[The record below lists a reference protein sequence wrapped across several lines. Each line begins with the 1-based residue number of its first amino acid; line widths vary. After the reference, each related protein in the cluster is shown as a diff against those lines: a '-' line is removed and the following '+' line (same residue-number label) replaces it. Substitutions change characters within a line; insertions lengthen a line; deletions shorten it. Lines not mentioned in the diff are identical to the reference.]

1 MWEFIKSDLYR
12 YEGCFT
18 WALFFRN
25 FLFNPSF
32 KFTFFLRWCNSQN
45 LIVAKLSRL
54 FHYHYSIK
62 YALKIHHSTK
72 IGYGFYI
79 GHGTGVVIN
88 SSAII
93 GNNVSISQF
102 TSIGSSKGK
111 AATIGDCVYI
121 GPNVSIVEN
130 VEIGNYCTIGAGSVL
145 VKNIPDNSTAVGVP
159 AKVINKD
166 SNGQFIVYKWNA
178 SK

>member
-1 MWEFIKSDLYR
+1 M
-12 YEGCFT
+12 
-18 WALFFRN
+18 
-25 FLFNPSF
+25 
-32 KFTFFLRWCNSQN
+32 
-45 LIVAKLSRL
+45 
-54 FHYHYSIK
+54 
-62 YALKIHHSTK
+62 
-72 IGYGFYI
+72 
-79 GHGTGVVIN
+79 VIN

>member
-32 KFTFFLRWCNSQN
+32 KFTCFLRWCNSQN
-45 LIVAKLSRL
+45 VIVAKLSRL

-72 IGYGFYI
+72 IGYGLYI
-79 GHGTGVVIN
+79 GHGTDVVIN
-88 SSAII
+88 PSAII
-93 GNNVSISQF
+93 GNNVSISQV

-111 AATIGDCVYI
+111 AAIIGDCVHI
-121 GPNVSIVEN
+121 GSNVEN
-130 VEIGNYCTIGAGSVL
+130 VEIGNYSTIGAGSVL

-166 SNGQFIVYKWNA
+166 SNGQFIVYRWNA

>member
-32 KFTFFLRWCNSQN
+32 KFTYFLRLCNSQN
-45 LIVAKLSRL
+45 VIVAKLSRL

-62 YALKIHHSTK
+62 YALKIHNSTQ

-88 SSAII
+88 PSAII
-93 GNNVSISQF
+93 GNNVSISQV

-111 AATIGDCVYI
+111 AAIIGDCVHI
-121 GPNVSIVEN
+121 GSNVEN
-130 VEIGNYCTIGAGSVL
+130 VEIGNYSTIGAGSVL

-166 SNGQFIVYKWNA
+166 SNGQFIVYKWNTA
-178 SK
+178 K